1 MSRPLKLKAIGAC
14 LSAFELP
21 DLGLLGLFAG
31 AHRRRFPFYLVEEL
45 LLIPPET
52 KPASHPLRHV
62 INSSYGCD
70 RLLFRSRLSFCEPL
84 QPSAYRIGD
93 CEGASE

>member
-31 AHRRRFPFYLVEEL
+31 AHRRRFPFHPSRGVMLISRTSSVSRSSPVSRRRSFSLPSDKVRGIALSRWTFLV
-45 LLIPPET
+45 
-52 KPASHPLRHV
+52 K
-62 INSSYGCD
+62 
-70 RLLFRSRLSFCEPL
+70 EP
-84 QPSAYRIGD
+84 
-93 CEGASE
+93 

>member
-31 AHRRRFPFYLVEEL
+31 AHRRHFP
-45 LLIPPET
+45 P
-52 KPASHPLRHV
+52 
-62 INSSYGCD
+62 
-70 RLLFRSRLSFCEPL
+70 SRLRSY
-84 QPSAYRIGD
+84 AD
-93 CEGASE
+93 ASYYLP